1 MTMTT
6 QPAAAPTTPPQEG
19 AGLVVVDDVLR
30 SLDALPG
37 QQAVLLAV
45 ASLCDDE
52 DASLG
57 ALAQGC
63 AGDPPFAARLLSL
76 ANSAYYGRRVQATS
90 LDAAISTIG
99 REALRSLALTT
110 ALGLTGG
117 TGSLPPGFWAHASQV
132 AAASSQVA
140 LALGARPGDAFCAGL
155 LSDVG
160 QALLLRAAPEH
171 YATMLHLPCGPAR
184 LAAEVAWCG
193 RGHAQIG
200 AQAMAAMGLPALL
213 CDAIAGHHSA
223 GLPEDPDAGPLARA
237 VHAGGLLARAVESGE
252 LTEEAQAELALVS
265 GGALTPVDASRV
277 LLASAAAAAAL
288 AMALG

>member
-6 QPAAAPTTPPQEG
+6 HQPTHPTAPHQG

-140 LALGARPGDAFCAGL
+140 VALGARPGDAFCAGL

-171 YATMLHLPCGPAR
+171 YATMLPLPCGPER

-193 RGHAQIG
+193 RGHAEIG
-200 AQAMAAMGLPALL
+200 AQAMAAMGLPAML
-213 CDAIAGHHSA
+213 CEAIAGHHSA
-223 GLPEDPDAGPLARA
+223 GLEADASPLARA
-237 VHAGGLLARAVESGE
+237 VHAGGLLARAVETGE
-252 LTEEAQAELALVS
+252 LTDVAQAELALVS

-288 AMALG
+288 AMALS